1 MKARLAYM
9 TFPAPGIFVLNLQ
22 IGDGELQRVEISK
35 AHLTNIIVD
44 GASVALRET
53 FSERTGAFAE

>member
-9 TFPAPGIFVLNLQ
+9 TFPAPGVFVLNLQ
-22 IGDGELQRVEISK
+22 IGDGDLQRIEISK

-53 FSERTGAFAE
+53 FSERTGALAE